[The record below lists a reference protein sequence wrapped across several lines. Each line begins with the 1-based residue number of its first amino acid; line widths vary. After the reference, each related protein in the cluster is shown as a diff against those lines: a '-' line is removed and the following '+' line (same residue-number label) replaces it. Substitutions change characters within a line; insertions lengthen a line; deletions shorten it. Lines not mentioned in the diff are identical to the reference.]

1 MNHRFYVKI
10 NPNFKFKKIS
20 LNNQSRLGSKT
31 NLKNILYNFDDY
43 LSVKMN
49 NKESNKNNNIKDKLL
64 EKDLNK
70 YKNEFKGFINNKYEK
85 RLSPIKLE
93 KKNTDVHSL
102 RTKLLQNN
110 NKLQR
115 IDFNINIIGSNKE
128 KNDLKLK
135 VEHCLSQI
143 KINSNISRNS
153 EGIKKIS
160 NYRSE
165 ETKNDFN
172 QNPLYKLRN
181 SKINKSHLFIK
192 SDRLY
197 LPSISYNVVRK
208 SNKIKALM
216 KKIQKNIYNYD
227 QEKTIN
233 KDKLADN
240 GKKYERSLL
249 NNINYFN
256 DNKSLTIKI
265 NEIKRNSDIFKYIN
279 DSDKDFIT
287 NPINKK
293 ENENNQET
301 DINNKELFQRKE
313 DDKYMIYESAKKYI
327 DTDKIYNYNKFRLAN
342 IPNVSIDK
350 GLKNIKTLESN
361 IINIKNENLDI
372 PICIN
377 KHISKII

>member
-49 NKESNKNNNIKDKLL
+49 NKETNKNNNIKDKLL

-70 YKNEFKGFINNKYEK
+70 YKNEFKGFINNKFEK
-85 RLSPIKLE
+85 SLSPIKLE

-233 KDKLADN
+233 KDKL
-240 GKKYERSLL
+240 
-249 NNINYFN
+249 
-256 DNKSLTIKI
+256 TIKI
-265 NEIKRNSDIFKYIN
+265 NEIKKNSDIFKYIN
-279 DSDKDFIT
+279 DNDKDFIS
-287 NPINKK
+287 NSINKK